1 MQKTP
6 IEISK
11 NIKEA
16 YLKYLDTAFWLRDI
30 GLSKERE
37 EIVSEEGVLTSSSIL
52 EVNLPYE
59 STRSIREICND
70 LALSEGV
77 SRQLAKCIF
86 DSTDDFRLRKHQE
99 ESLLSTFNFGSK
111 SGHNPVITS
120 GTGSGKTESFLLPI
134 FARLFSESEKWSKQN
149 KLHPWWEGSTGEWKD
164 SRSNDGARISAV
176 RSVILYPTNALV
188 EDQITRLRKII
199 FKANEGTVGA
209 PKIFFGRF
217 TGATMGDQKIPLKLN
232 EQPVSDAAIEIKKII
247 SEYKTLSNSN
257 IDADVLLQLQNPLLG
272 EMVTRWD
279 MVASPPDILVTNFSM
294 LNVMLMRDVENNI
307 FESTKKWLAQSK
319 DNIFTF
325 VVDELH
331 GYRGTQGTEVA
342 LTVRNFLSRI
352 GLSYD
357 SPQLRCVGT
366 SASLDANEG
375 KKYLQQ
381 FFGVSADSF
390 CVITGKQV
398 FVKKDYPINQSQLD
412 EARSIGEDEI
422 SLAKWA
428 NEIELSSIVSNTF
441 DAPNFK
447 PQFLNQAIQKV
458 LPEGSTSSDSE
469 MILKAL
475 SLEGDSFSSPRFRVH
490 NFYRSLKGLW
500 VCTNKDCDQI
510 GEKFKTEGRYLGKIF
525 RTPKLSCGCGARV
538 LELLYCYQCG
548 EAFLGGSIS
557 RSSEDAD
564 HFYLNPT
571 NTSEGLYMSS
581 MVNRRSYDEY
591 MWLYPKRVKDI
602 SPWTHTSPAGK
613 EVSFKFVG
621 ADFNIRTGRLDFDPS
636 GNYTVMKVSIPK
648 GDSSKIPAL
657 PKKCPHCEYDE
668 YNDAPS
674 FFRGVVR
681 SPIRAHTIG
690 QSIATQILTERVC
703 DELTETGKKLSKT
716 IVFTDSRDDA
726 ADIAASL
733 ESNHFSDLLRQVIFS
748 VLQRDQI
755 NFLTMARESLN
766 GITLNDDD
774 RDLLE
779 NWKSLNPNLW
789 AAIKL
794 EKVGHA
800 DENDLKI
807 IRDYLES
814 FSRSQDSYKWSTI
827 ISSVQDSLLA
837 LGVNPAGPKND
848 FKKFQSNPWYKFYK
862 SEHWDSF
869 DNDDTKN
876 GRDFFEQVLSKNVAE
891 VIFSRAGRDL
901 ESVRLC
907 YLGVKI
913 ESSFISGLS
922 VDSCSELVSSAIRI
936 LGLSKNY
943 QGHPTH
949 YHSKTTP
956 PGALKKYLVAVA
968 EKHNLD
974 PDTVINSLS
983 DFMKGRGV
991 ITDQWC
997 LKNQNIL
1004 GFEVVAKKPS
1014 HDFVYRCKKCA
1025 TDHLHKSAGICSNWK
1040 CLKNDFIEVKNID
1053 VDYYKWLSTLPA
1065 RRLRVEELTG
1075 QTKPLEE
1082 QRNRQRLFKGIF
1094 LPHESEKVSDI
1105 DVLSVTTTMEVGVD
1119 IGSLQSVVCA
1129 NMPPQRF
1136 NYQQRVGRAGRKG
1149 QKFSYAF
1156 TYCRSR
1162 SHDEWY
1168 FNNPL
1173 RITGDKPPAPY
1184 LDLRQELIFRR
1195 SISSEVLRRAFSALP
1210 ENLRPTRT
1218 KSSTHGAFGLAED
1231 FSSKYKNH
1239 ISHWISTSPDI
1250 DQVIS
1255 STLTFNEL
1263 SKEQV
1268 SSIRNFLKTSLV
1280 PEMEK
1285 LENSSIYSQTE
1296 MSERMAAA
1304 GILPMYG
1311 FPTRVRALYERR
1323 PRNIKDDDLCKV
1335 SDRALDVAIANFSPG
1350 NEILKDKEIHICHGF
1365 AAWSFKGHST
1375 TAISPLINPKF
1386 VNKCLDCG
1394 FTRLVDSNAEASE
1407 CNVCSGK
1414 TKPFKMYEP
1423 LGFRT
1428 TYQSRN
1434 YDSKADKGGQAQEP
1448 VLGVIDIDY
1457 KGKKVDGLWI
1467 NSLPQ
1472 QTVIVVN
1479 DNDGELFSMTKAADE
1494 SIVVLDPSLYSPAAV
1509 EKTSALKGKE
1519 LPPLDAESAAIGCI
1533 KVTDICLINF
1543 ESEFLNPKSK
1553 SLDIRQVPAAK
1564 AAIRSFSELFLRSA
1578 AAHLD
1583 VGIAELQVGYQAR
1596 RSEDGQSIVEQ
1607 IFISDS
1613 LENGAG
1619 YATII
1624 ASEKMTLEI
1633 LNQINDDTKRTF
1645 ESNTHSKNCDS
1656 SCPDCL
1662 RSYENR
1668 KNHSFLDWK
1677 LALDMTEI
1685 ALGFNYDE
1693 TRWLKDSEKFAL
1705 RLISSYE
1712 HLGYKFELIKSNRLF
1727 GIVNEADSKGVFFTH
1742 PLWNSSQAFWNDE
1755 QQQAYSELISR
1766 LPLRS
1771 SSNAPFIDL
1780 WSAKNKP
1787 HLVFESLVI

>member
-37 EIVSEEGVLTSSSIL
+37 QIVSEEGVLTTPSIL

-59 STRSIREICND
+59 STRSIREICKE
-70 LALSEGV
+70 LKLSENV
-77 SRQLAKCIF
+77 SKQLANCIF
-86 DSTDDFRLRKHQE
+86 DNTDDFRLRKHQE
-99 ESLLSTFNFGSK
+99 EALVSTFSFGAK
-111 SGHNPVITS
+111 SGHNPVVTS

-134 FARLFSESEKWSKQN
+134 FARLFSESEKWSAKN
-149 KLHPWWEGSTGEWKD
+149 KLYPWWEGSTGEWKD
-164 SRSNDGARISAV
+164 SRSNESERISAV

-199 FKANEGTVGA
+199 FKANESTVGS

-217 TGATMGDQKIPLKLN
+217 TGATMGDQKLPAKIN
-232 EQPVSDAAIEIKKII
+232 EQSVSDVAIEIKKII
-247 SEYKTLSNSN
+247 SEYQTLSKAN
-257 IDADVLLQLQNPLLG
+257 IEADVLLQLQNPLLG

-307 FESTKKWLAQSK
+307 FESTKKWLSQSK

-352 GLSYD
+352 GLTYD

-390 CVITGKQV
+390 CVIPGKQYLAQ
-398 FVKKDYPINQSQLD
+398 KDYPISQSQLD
-412 EARSIGEDEI
+412 EARAIVEDEV
-422 SLAKWA
+422 SLAAWA
-428 NEIELSSIVSNTF
+428 NKLDLSSIVANTF
-441 DAPNFK
+441 SAPEFK
-447 PQFLNQAIQKV
+447 PQLLNEAITRV
-458 LPEGSTSSDSE
+458 LPKGVMPSDSE
-469 MILKAL
+469 IILKAL

-500 VCTNKDCDQI
+500 VCTNKDCDQVD
-510 GEKFKTEGRYLGKIF
+510 EKFKTEGRYLGKIF
-525 RTPKLSCGCGARV
+525 RTPKLSCECGARV

-557 RSSEDAD
+557 RSAEDAD
-564 HFYLNPT
+564 HLYLNPT
-571 NTSEGLYMSS
+571 NTSEGLHMSS
-581 MVNRRSYDEY
+581 MVNRRSYEEY

-621 ADFNIRTGRLDFDPS
+621 ADFNVRSGRIDLDPN

-648 GDSSKIPAL
+648 DDSSRIPSL

-681 SPIRAHTIG
+681 SPIRAHTMG

-703 DELTETGKKLSKT
+703 DELTEAGNKLSKT

-726 ADIAASL
+726 ADISASL
-733 ESNHFSDLLRQVIFS
+733 ESNHVSDSLRQVILYA
-748 VLQRDQI
+748 LQKDQI
-755 NFLTMARESLN
+755 NFIELARDSLSGN
-766 GITLNDDD
+766 ALRINEK
-774 RDLLE
+774 DLLE

-800 DENDLKI
+800 DENDMKLI
-807 IRDYLES
+807 QDYLEI
-814 FSRSQDSYKWSTI
+814 FSRSQGSYKWSTI
-827 ISSVQDSLLA
+827 ISSVQDNLLG

-848 FKKFQSNPWYKFYK
+848 YKKFQGNPWYKFYK
-862 SEHWDSF
+862 SENWGSF
-869 DNDDTKN
+869 DNESSQN
-876 GRDFFEQVLSKNVAE
+876 GREYFEQVLSKNVAE

-901 ESVRLC
+901 ESVGLC
-907 YLGVKI
+907 FLSVKI
-913 ESSFISGLS
+913 ETPFISGLS
-922 VDSCSELVSSAIRI
+922 LDSCSELLSSTIRI

-949 YHSKTTP
+949 YHSKVTA

-974 PDTVINSLS
+974 PDSVINSLA
-983 DFMKGRGV
+983 DFMKGKGI

-997 LKNQNIL
+997 LQNKNIL
-1004 GFEVVAKKPS
+1004 GFDVVAKKPLQ
-1014 HDFVYRCKKCA
+1014 DIVYRCKKCA
-1025 TDHLHKSAGICSNWK
+1025 TDHLHKSAGVCSNWK
-1040 CLKNDFIEVKNID
+1040 CLKTNFVEVKNTD
-1053 VDYYKWLSTLPA
+1053 VDYYKWLSKLPA

-1195 SISSEVLRRAFSALP
+1195 SISSEVLRRAFSSLP
-1210 ENLRPTRT
+1210 ENLKPIRT

-1231 FSSKYKNH
+1231 FSKKYKNH
-1239 ISHWISTSPDI
+1239 IIDWISTYSEI
-1250 DQVIS
+1250 DDVINS
-1255 STLTFNEL
+1255 SLTFNEL
-1263 SKEQV
+1263 SSEQIV
-1268 SSIRNFLKTSLV
+1268 SIRQFLETSLV

-1285 LENSSIYSQTE
+1285 LETSPIYSQAE

-1311 FPTRVRALYERR
+1311 FPTRVRALYDQR
-1323 PRNIKDDDLCKV
+1323 PRSIKDDDLCKV

-1350 NEILKDKEIHICHGF
+1350 NEILKDKEIHTCHGF
-1365 AAWSFKGHST
+1365 AAWSFKGHATSP
-1375 TAISPLINPKF
+1375 ISPLINPKF
-1386 VNKCLDCG
+1386 VNKCLGCG
-1394 FTRLVDSNAEASE
+1394 FTSLIDMNSEVSE
-1407 CNVCSGK
+1407 CGICSGK
-1414 TKPFKMYEP
+1414 TKQFKMYEP

-1434 YDSKADKGGQAQEP
+1434 YDSKADRGGQAQEP

-1457 KGKKVDGLWI
+1457 KGKKLDGLWI

-1479 DNDGELFSMTKAADE
+1479 DNDGELFPMTKAADE
-1494 SIVVLDPSLYSPAAV
+1494 SIIVLDPSLYSPAAV
-1509 EKTSALKGKE
+1509 DKTISLKGKE
-1519 LPPLDAESAAIGCI
+1519 LPPLDAELAAIGCI

-1543 ESEFLNPKSK
+1543 ESEFFNPKSK
-1553 SLDIRQVPAAK
+1553 ALDIRNVPAAK

-1578 AAHLD
+1578 ASHLD
-1583 VGIAELQVGYQAR
+1583 VGIAELQVGYQTR
-1596 RSEDGQSIVEQ
+1596 RSEDGHAIVEQ

-1624 ASEKMTLEI
+1624 ASERVTLKI
-1633 LNQINDDTKRTF
+1633 LNQINEDTKRIF
-1645 ESNTHSKNCDS
+1645 EGNTHSKNCDS

-1668 KNHSFLDWK
+1668 KNHAYLDWR
-1677 LALDMTEI
+1677 LALDMTEV
-1685 ALGFNYDE
+1685 ALGFNYDD

-1705 RLISSYE
+1705 RLISSFE
-1712 HLGYKFELIKSNRLF
+1712 HLGYKFEIIQSNRLF
-1727 GIVNEADSKGVFFTH
+1727 GIVNEADSKGIFFTH
-1742 PLWNSSQAFWNDE
+1742 PLWNSAQVFWNDE
-1755 QQQAYSELISR
+1755 QQQAYSELVSR
-1766 LPLRS
+1766 VPLRS
-1771 SSNAPFIDL
+1771 SSNEPFIDL

-1787 HLVFESLVI
+1787 HLVFEALVT